1 MKKYIEDVKLYHATN
16 IFGVVYLIYIQLIS
30 MILVVKRKHLKKE
43 VISFS

>member
-16 IFGVVYLIYIQLIS
+16 IFGVVYLIQLIS